1 MKTTKMSLVSAL
13 VCIAT
18 LSLAFPVFADNGTQS
33 PGHRYDQQASGENSS
48 SSQDRRHGPPPEAY
62 TACESK
68 SIGDSAQFISPNGE
82 TVTGTCEQEG
92 DRIVLRPN
100 DRPKG
105 NDRNR
110 HQGPPPEAYTAC
122 DDKNVGDSAQFASP
136 RGETVEGTC
145 EEENGKLVLRPDRP
159 QRDDARR

>member
-1 MKTTKMSLVSAL
+1 M
-13 VCIAT
+13 VCIAI

-48 SSQDRRHGPPPEAY
+48 SSQGRRQGPPLEAY

-100 DRPKG
+100 NRPK
-105 NDRNR
+105 NDRTR
-110 HQGPPPEAYTAC
+110 DQGPPPEAYTAC
-122 DDKNVGDSAQFASP
+122 DDKNAGDSAQLTNR

-159 QRDDARR
+159 QRDSARRQS

>member
-1 MKTTKMSLVSAL
+1 MKSNVLAL
-13 VCIAT
+13 VCIAC
-18 LSLAFPVFADNGTQS
+18 LSLAFPVFADDGTQS
-33 PGHRYDQQASGENSS
+33 LGHRYNQQENGQNSS
-48 SSQDRRHGPPPEAY
+48 LSQGRRQGPPTEAY

-68 SIGDSAQFISPNGE
+68 NIGDSAQFVSPSGE
-82 TVTGTCEQEG
+82 TITGTCEQEG

-105 NDRNR
+105 NDRAR

-122 DDKNVGDSAQFASP
+122 DDKNAGDSAQFTSP

-145 EEENGKLVLRPDRP
+145 EEENGKLVLRPDQS
-159 QRDDARR
+159 QRDGARRKG

>member
-1 MKTTKMSLVSAL
+1 MKTKKMSLVSAL
-13 VCIAT
+13 VCIAS
-18 LSLAFPVFADNGTQS
+18 LSLAFPVFADK
-33 PGHRYDQQASGENSS
+33 
-48 SSQDRRHGPPPEAY
+48 GPPPEAY
-62 TACESK
+62 TACADK

-159 QRDDARR
+159 QRDSAR